1 MIPESVFDTLAGG
14 FIGIFSGLAIWIIRD
29 WCENRRRRKQLID
42 AIDSAARSST
52 LPVLMSAFSGRTNFF
67 SPAAQF
73 LPVFWRDLALLG
85 TETQM
90 MVVDF
95 FSMTNSAMG
104 SSPPSKE
111 LLDALEGMRRQVMKL
126 LELEKAGKR
135 QDVKPR

>member
-1 MIPESVFDTLAGG
+1 
-14 FIGIFSGLAIWIIRD
+14 
-29 WCENRRRRKQLID
+29 
-42 AIDSAARSST
+42 
-52 LPVLMSAFSGRTNFF
+52 MSAFSGRTNFF

-135 QDVKPR
+135 QNVKPR